1 MIKRFENLIQHQ
13 LKRGFVLPALF
24 SILYIIVTTGFLSQ
38 IGHRWSGINTD
49 PDYIHLFNT
58 LNVVNGYAPGNID
71 NPASTLHLFS
81 ALIFKLTYFFRNLLS
96 SHASLPNDVLKHP
109 DFYLNVCSLVYIALI
124 SACIFGFVK
133 TALTRNNHTE
143 SLLVIGS
150 LFLMTPLFTNATE
163 FSAQPILIIAGLI
176 LLLAIYKIWFCKIA
190 ATNLQA
196 GIIGFCLA
204 LGFFSKFTFLHL
216 FPIVFFLGF
225 NKRQYLLMIT
235 SFISFALLFGYRL
248 AGEEQR
254 IFQWLLGNFTRT
266 GVYGSNP
273 NFWPDANVYFA
284 NVIFFVKGNIIFC
297 VALSLVLWRFC
308 RKPEL
313 IKSQSPVAALLIL
326 QLVFIAFMAKHRTSS
341 YYFIADF
348 VLLPVFVAF
357 ILEEF
362 RLNGRLF
369 SSRPILR
376 YSLITGVVVFFLSLV
391 YFRTQRFDRNRA
403 ANIQLFKQLEE
414 EQIHNGTESG
424 TMVAA
429 SFYGNW
435 NSGFMYTKE
444 LEDVFG
450 YQLFPSFNSDS
461 MMEFSGRKV
470 RSLMAGEKVLIHDY
484 DLNPH
489 VESSYVI
496 TKRLTNYM
504 EIRKK

>member
-1 MIKRFENLIQHQ
+1 MIKRFEKFIQLQ
-13 LKRGFVLPALF
+13 NIRGLVLPLLF
-24 SILYIIVTTGFLSQ
+24 SIFYISVTTGFLSQ

-71 NPASTLHLFS
+71 NPATTLHLFS
-81 ALIFKLTYFFRNLLS
+81 ALIFKLTYYSRNLFS
-96 SHASLPNDVLKHP
+96 INAYFTNDVLTYP
-109 DFYLNVCSLVYIALI
+109 DFYLNVCSLAYIALI

-176 LLLAIYKIWFCKIA
+176 LLLAIFKIWFCKIA

-235 SFISFALLFGYRL
+235 SFMSFALLFGYRL
-248 AGEEQR
+248 VGEEQR

-284 NVIFFVKGNIIFC
+284 NVLFFIKGNIIFC

-313 IKSQSPVAALLIL
+313 IKSHNPVAALLLL

-369 SSRPILR
+369 ASKPLLR
-376 YSLITGVVVFFLSLV
+376 FGLLAGIVVFFFSLV
-391 YFRTQRFDRNRA
+391 YFRTQRFDLNRA
-403 ANIQLFKQLEE
+403 ANIQLFKQLGED
-414 EQIHNGTESG
+414 QIYNGTESG

-435 NSGFMYTKE
+435 NSGFKYTKE
-444 LEDVFG
+444 MEDVFG
-450 YQLFPSFNSDS
+450 HQLLPSFNLDS

-470 RSLMAGEKVLIHDY
+470 RRLKAGEKVLIHDY

-504 EIRKK
+504 VISKR